1 MPFQNSSSWTR
12 KQKLILTGVVVVLL
26 GTMTVF
32 VVFGLLRVGRKKTPT
47 AEEQQW
53 KGRGTTEHLV
63 EIVLGRC
70 YNFITTINSE
80 LRNKDCLRVWK
91 LFEQAFLYK
100 DPCSMTKEDY
110 QPLMDLARYS
120 IPCNKSLF
128 WSKTYDLAHH
138 YTKTNHDFLTL
149 EDTLLGYIADGIT
162 WCGNPS
168 DSGVNYESCPKWTE
182 CENNP
187 SSVYWKLASKMF
199 AETSCG
205 TVQVMLNGSTVTG
218 AFRKSSIFGSVE
230 IVNLNPEK
238 VSKMQIWLMHDIGGL
253 QRESCTGHSIAQL
266 REILEN
272 RNISVSCE
280 DNYRPAQ
287 LLQCTRNPNHTAC
300 TVCS

>member
-12 KQKLILTGVVVVLL
+12 KQKMILTGAIVLFL
-26 GTMTVF
+26 GTLTVF
-32 VVFGLLRVGRKKTPT
+32 VIIGLLRFGKKKTPA

-53 KGRGTTEHLV
+53 KGKGTTEHLM

-70 YNFITTINSE
+70 YNFINTINSE

-100 DPCSMTKEDY
+100 DPCNVTIEDY
-110 QPLMDLARYS
+110 QPLMDLARYP

-128 WSKTYDLAHH
+128 WSKTNDLAHH

-168 DSGVNYESCPKWTE
+168 DSGVNYESCPKRTE

-199 AETSCG
+199 AEASCG
-205 TVQVMLNGSTVTG
+205 TVQVMLNGSAETG

-238 VSKMQIWLMHDIGGL
+238 VSKMQIWLMHDIDGP
-253 QRESCTGHSIAQL
+253 QRESCTGPSIAQL

-287 LLQCTRNPNHTAC
+287 LLQCTRNPNHKAC
-300 TVCS
+300 TICS

>member
-32 VVFGLLRVGRKKTPT
+32 VVLGLLRVGRKKTPT

-205 TVQVMLNGSTVTG
+205 TVQVMLNGSTATG

-253 QRESCTGHSIAQL
+253 QS
-266 REILEN
+266 
-272 RNISVSCE
+272 
-280 DNYRPAQ
+280 
-287 LLQCTRNPNHTAC
+287 
-300 TVCS
+300 

>member
-1 MPFQNSSSWTR
+1 MPFQNSSSCPR

-26 GTMTVF
+26 GTMIG
-32 VVFGLLRVGRKKTPT
+32 FGGYGLFRLGRKKSPA
-47 AEEQQW
+47 AEEHQW
-53 KGRGTTEHLV
+53 KGRGTTEHLL

-70 YNFITTINSE
+70 YNFINTMNPE
-80 LRNKDCLRVWK
+80 LRNKDCFRVRK
-91 LFEQAFLYK
+91 LFEQAFRYK
-100 DPCSMTKEDY
+100 DPCNATKEDY

-128 WSKTYDLAHH
+128 WSKTNDLAHQ
-138 YTKTNHDFLTL
+138 YTKTNNNFLTL

-168 DSGVNYESCPKWTE
+168 GSGINYESCPKWTE

-187 SSVYWKLASKMF
+187 GSVYWKLASKMF

-205 TVQVMLNGSTVTG
+205 TVQVMLNGSIANG

-238 VSKMQIWLMHDIGGL
+238 VSKMQIWLMHDIGGP
-253 QRESCTGHSIAQL
+253 QRETCTGHSIAQL
-266 REILEN
+266 RETLEN
-272 RNISVSCE
+272 RSIIVSCE

-287 LLQCTRNPNHTAC
+287 LLQCSRNPNHTTC
-300 TVCS
+300 TLCS